1 MMLKILIVDDEAP
14 ARERLKSLLSQNQ
27 SVEFVGEAEDGIRAV
42 ELIEEN
48 RPDLVI
54 LDIQMPRLDG
64 FGVIKMLEN
73 PPLVIFI
80 TAYDEYAI
88 QAFEVNAIDYLLK
101 PFTQVRLER
110 AIEKAAQELSRKT
123 GYNTRLEGLFKTLSD
138 QKRYLERIAVR
149 SQGKILV
156 IEAGKIDI
164 LASEKGQVSVISGDK
179 QYLTNYTLNEL
190 QERLNP
196 ETFFRAHR
204 SAIVNLT
211 EVREIIPWF
220 AGSYKIKLISGAEVD
235 LSRIQ
240 ATELRKIIKW

>member
-1 MMLKILIVDDEAP
+1 VLKILIADDEAP
-14 ARERLKSLLSQNQ
+14 ARERLKGFLSQNE
-27 SVEFVGEAEDGIRAV
+27 SVELVGEAEDGIRAV

-48 RPDLVI
+48 RPDLVL

-123 GYNTRLEGLFKTLSD
+123 DYNTRLEGLFKTLSD
-138 QKRYLERIAVR
+138 QKRHLERIAVR

-156 IEAGKIDI
+156 VDVDKIDTF
-164 LASEKGQVSVISGDK
+164 AAESGQVSVVIGEK
-179 QYLTNYTLNEL
+179 RYLSNYTLNEL

-211 EVREIIPWF
+211 KVREIIPWF
-220 AGSYKIKLISGAEVD
+220 AGSYKIKLTSGAEVD

-240 ATELRKIIKW
+240 ATELRKIIRW

>member
-1 MMLKILIVDDEAP
+1 VLKILIADDEAP
-14 ARERLKSLLSQNQ
+14 ARERLKGFLSQNE
-27 SVEFVGEAEDGIRAV
+27 SVELVGEAEDGIRAV

-48 RPDLVI
+48 RPNLVL

-123 GYNTRLEGLFKTLSD
+123 DYNTRLEGLFKTLSD

-164 LASEKGQVSVISGDK
+164 LAAEKGQVSVISGDK
-179 QYLTNYTLNEL
+179 QYLTNYTLN
-190 QERLNP
+190 
-196 ETFFRAHR
+196 
-204 SAIVNLT
+204 
-211 EVREIIPWF
+211 
-220 AGSYKIKLISGAEVD
+220 
-235 LSRIQ
+235 
-240 ATELRKIIKW
+240 